1 MKKLLLPLAAGLL
14 LCGCADKKAQEKA
27 LTDTV
32 VTMHEKVMD
41 EDGKLED
48 NRTALNTLVKNN
60 PSGALKDSANVYLNK
75 LQLADS
81 AMMIWMHGFSPE
93 LTKSHEE
100 NMAYMGK
107 QKKLIMHIDSQMSAA
122 VAASAKFIAKT
133 KTK

>member
-1 MKKLLLPLAAGLL
+1 MKKLLLPLAAGLIL
-14 LCGCADKKAQEKA
+14 FGCADKKAQEKA
-27 LTDTV
+27 LTDSVMTV
-32 VTMHEKVMD
+32 HEKVMD

-48 NRTALNTLVKNN
+48 GRTALNAFIKSNAAS
-60 PSGALKDSANVYLNK
+60 P
-75 LQLADS
+75 LADS
-81 AMMIWMHGFSPE
+81 ARLYLNNLSLADTAMMIWMHGFNPE